1 MKVQDLLY
9 RHEIP
14 ILIHSFQKVEERLG
28 GLSAM
33 DETARESRVI
43 KMKLIVRAG
52 LREGI
57 EGREAGIEG
66 RKG

>member
-1 MKVQDLLY
+1 
-9 RHEIP
+9 
-14 ILIHSFQKVEERLG
+14 
-28 GLSAM
+28 M